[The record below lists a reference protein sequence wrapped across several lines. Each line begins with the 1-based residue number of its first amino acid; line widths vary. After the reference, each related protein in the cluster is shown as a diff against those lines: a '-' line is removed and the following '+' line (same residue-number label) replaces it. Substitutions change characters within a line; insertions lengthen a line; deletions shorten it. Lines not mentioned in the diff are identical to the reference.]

1 MLTHN
6 QGPDS
11 YRDRFK
17 PWWDHK
23 STGNRRFFLSMAA
36 VYVVFSP
43 TIDKF
48 YIGATSL
55 SAEEE
60 RMRRHNDHYYDFKF
74 TSQASDW
81 ALFLEI
87 NCSSLSQA
95 LAIEKHI
102 KRMKSPTFL
111 RNLRLYP
118 EMVKRLL
125 NTYADS

>member
-1 MLTHN
+1 
-6 QGPDS
+6 
-11 YRDRFK
+11 
-17 PWWDHK
+17 
-23 STGNRRFFLSMAA
+23 MAA
-36 VYVVFSP
+36 VYVVYSP

-55 SAEEE
+55 SAEE

-87 NCSSLSQA
+87 NCPSLSQA

-102 KRMKSPTFL
+102 KRMKSRTFL
-111 RNLRLYP
+111 QNLRLYP
-118 EMVKRLL
+118 EMVERLL